1 MLLDLRALVDRLH
14 ALTIGRESDLTLL
27 IDMDPE
33 TGLNRALSRG
43 GREERFEGFGAAMQ
57 VRMRAAFLALAAEFP
72 ARFRII
78 DGNCGIDAVA
88 SDIRAATAKE
98 LKATSL
104 LTMPIGE
111 GAVKISEGP
120 PGDDEED
127 YALPIWAGLL
137 PVATVLGPPQP
148 CPRLA
153 EGVPLPDY
161 LRPFAKG

>member
-1 MLLDLRALVDRLH
+1 LVLARSGFHSSARYRSAMLFGRPEMIEDEAAKDAL
-14 ALTIGRESDLTLL
+14 
-27 IDMDPE
+27 M
-33 TGLNRALSRG
+33 N
-43 GREERFEGFGAAMQ
+43 GF
-57 VRMRAAFLALAAEFP
+57 
-72 ARFRII
+72 I
-78 DGNCGIDAVA
+78 DGLWPGRVA
-88 SDIRAATAKE
+88 DIRAATAKE